1 MKKKFNEHFLSIGFV
16 SLVFLILI
24 ISLKSGQKQDQ
35 IQAKGKI
42 EPYLNMDFLDLD
54 NPLHRSLLK
63 ETLNIYYPNENAKHD
78 SLLRAIQKYR
88 TAQAS
93 KIAHKV
99 NPNAGLTWRKFWQL
113 TGMYFKFIL
122 AYLVV
127 MFLTYYGVQT
137 LAILRYVRMRQNKTS
152 YLADL
157 VSFIRHSSF
166 PRDVKQ
172 AAKYLGHSLMLL
184 LKAMAKGVFYLILFS
199 PAYVIA
205 YSFRTGFDTDT
216 FFFMV
221 LLGVISNGLLITYAQ
236 KFYTFLVAE
245 SRKGYVQTAVVKG
258 LDFNYSQKAPDGIS
272 YRKIFRLRKRFPGH
286 VFQHIF
292 LNARYQ
298 YISTIKEQASFLISG
313 LIIIEMALNIHGHL
327 CYEML
332 QNILYK
338 QFDVVLAIIL
348 GIFWV
353 VKATEMAVD
362 YWMQVETR
370 RYENQ

>member
-1 MKKKFNEHFLSIGFV
+1 
-16 SLVFLILI
+16 
-24 ISLKSGQKQDQ
+24 
-35 IQAKGKI
+35 
-42 EPYLNMDFLDLD
+42 
-54 NPLHRSLLK
+54 LK
-63 ETLNIYYPNENAKHD
+63 ETLNIYYPNSSARND

-88 TAQAS
+88 AEQAN

-99 NPNAGLTWRKFWQL
+99 NPNVGLTWRKFWQL

-127 MFLTYYGVQT
+127 MVLTYYGVQT
-137 LAILRYVRMRQNKTS
+137 LAILRYIRMRQNKTS

-157 VSFIRHSSF
+157 VNFIRQSPF
-166 PRDVKQ
+166 PKDVQQ
-172 AAKYLGHSLMLL
+172 AAKYLGHSWLLL
-184 LKAMAKGVFYLILFS
+184 LKTVAKGILYLILFS

-258 LDFNYSQKAPDGIS
+258 LDFNFSQKAPDGIS
-272 YRKIFRLRKRFPGH
+272 YRKIFRLRKIFPGH

-298 YISTIKEQASFLISG
+298 YLSTIKEQASFLITG

-338 QFDVVLAIIL
+338 QFDVVLTIIL

>member
-1 MKKKFNEHFLSIGFV
+1 MRKKFTEHFLSIGFV

-24 ISLKSGQKQDQ
+24 ISLKSGQKQEQ

-42 EPYLNMDFLDLD
+42 EPYLNLGFLDLD

-63 ETLNIYYPNENAKHD
+63 ETLNIYYPNTTAKQD
-78 SLLRAIQKYR
+78 SLLRAIQKHR
-88 TAQAS
+88 AEQAN
-93 KIAHKV
+93 KIAHNA

-137 LAILRYVRMRQNKTS
+137 LAILRYVRMKQNKTS

-157 VSFIRHSSF
+157 AKFIQQASF
-166 PRDVKQ
+166 PKDFQQ
-172 AAKYLGHSLMLL
+172 AAKYLGHSIMLL
-184 LKAMAKGVFYLILFS
+184 LKAVAKGIFYLILFS

-205 YSFRTGFDTDT
+205 YSFRTGIDTDT

-221 LLGVISNGLLITYAQ
+221 LLGVISNGLLITYGQ
-236 KFYTFLVAE
+236 KFYTFLIAE

-258 LDFNYSQKAPDGIS
+258 LNNNYSQKAPDGIS
-272 YRKIFRLRKRFPGH
+272 YRKIFRLRKAFPEH

-298 YISTIKEQASFLISG
+298 YLSTIKEQASFLITG

-362 YWMQVETR
+362 YWMQLETR